1 MDARPAPAHAPAM
14 DARPAPAMDARP
26 APVVPAATAA
36 VDRSVMGPVMGPVM
50 AIDRRFDTE
59 SDARPEP
66 RPDARSPAPRTM
78 PPPPPMPEGRSGLN
92 RLAPPGP
99 STETRRAARPA
110 PHRDE
115 PAMADSPIFED
126 RSPPF
131 STLRSDPTPLTAA
144 KPYPAPEARAVTSVA
159 RAADKPHG
167 DSMLGDAIE
176 RALDEADSP
185 PPPK

>member
-1 MDARPAPAHAPAM
+1 M

-26 APVVPAATAA
+26 TAVVPAATAA
-36 VDRSVMGPVMGPVM
+36 VDRSVMAPVTAPVMG
-50 AIDRRFDTE
+50 IDRRFDTE
-59 SDARPEP
+59 SEARPEP
-66 RPDARSPAPRTM
+66 RPDARSLAPRAM

-92 RLAPPGP
+92 RLAPLNPG
-99 STETRRAARPA
+99 TETRRTLRPA

-115 PAMADSPIFED
+115 SAMADSPIFED

-131 STLRSDPTPLTAA
+131 STLRSDPTPATAA
-144 KPYPAPEARAVTSVA
+144 KPYPAPEARVVTTAA
-159 RAADKPHG
+159 RTADKPHD